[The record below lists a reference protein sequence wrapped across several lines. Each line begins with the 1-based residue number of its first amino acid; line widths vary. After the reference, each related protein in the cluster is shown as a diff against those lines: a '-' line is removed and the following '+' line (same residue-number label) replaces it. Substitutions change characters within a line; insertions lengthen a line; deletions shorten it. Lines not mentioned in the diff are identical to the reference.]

1 MMPGRSRRDYDT
13 DILEWSERQA
23 TLLRRRAAGELIN
36 EADLDWPNIAEEIES
51 VGRSERLA
59 LASHIETVI
68 EHLAKLELSPALEPR
83 RRWLETVLRTRS
95 AIRKLIKASPSLLPT
110 LETVIAEEMPTA
122 VQLAIASLAT
132 HGETPLRPPEEI
144 SYTPEQVLGLWLP

>member
-1 MMPGRSRRDYDT
+1 MSDYDT

-23 TLLRRRAAGELIN
+23 ALLRGRAAGKLIN
-36 EADLDWPNIAEEIES
+36 DADLDWPNIAEEIES

-59 LASHIETVI
+59 LASHIEMVI

-83 RRWLETVLRTRS
+83 RSWQETVLRTRS
-95 AIRKLIKASPSLLPT
+95 AIRKLIKGSPSLLPT
-110 LETVIAEEMPTA
+110 LDTVIAEEMPTA

-132 HGETPLRPPEEI
+132 HGETSLRPAEEI
-144 SYTPEQVLGLWLP
+144 SYTPEQVLGPWLP